1 MSPFDR
7 LAGFFRRPFSLIFKV
22 LINNVYAPS
31 IFSLPDDPLPCYLST
46 VLGGSSR
53 DFFSGVIHEPH
64 EIGFTHYDPPT
75 LPAASGALLH
85 TIARR
90 PFVASGAASFHYDQA
105 PLALPVPCRSRGIRF
120 NFAPFSLSSF
130 YAARHLPASFLD
142 LRHHERSASSFQE
155 MRCRS
160 RRPSKCNR

>member
-7 LAGFFRRPFSLIFKV
+7 LSGFFRRPFSLIFKV

-31 IFSLPDDPLPCYLST
+31 IFLLPDDPLPCYLST

-53 DFFSGVIHEPH
+53 DFFLGVIHEPH

-75 LPAASGALLH
+75 LPAAPGALLH

-105 PLALPVPCRSRGIRF
+105 PLALPVPGRSRGIRF
-120 NFAPFSLSSF
+120 NFPPLSLSSIR
-130 YAARHLPASFLD
+130 AARHLPTSFPD
-142 LRHHERSASSFQE
+142 LGYHERSSSPFQE
-155 MRCRS
+155 VCRRS
-160 RRPSKCNR
+160 GRPS